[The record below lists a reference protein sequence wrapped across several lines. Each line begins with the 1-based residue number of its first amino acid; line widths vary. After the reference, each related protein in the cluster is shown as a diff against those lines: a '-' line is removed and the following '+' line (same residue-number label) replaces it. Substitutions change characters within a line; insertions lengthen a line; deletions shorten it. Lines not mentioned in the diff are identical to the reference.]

1 MSANASPVMLVTAKY
16 VALIRTWIDGQT
28 INYHAGMNIVKRF
41 VSNGKRVSYVLN
53 LVYFRIIVLTYRILD
68 KKTRTTMA
76 KEMFATA
83 IQTVMVSVMA

>member
-1 MSANASPVMLVTAKY
+1 
-16 VALIRTWIDGQT
+16 
-28 INYHAGMNIVKRF
+28 MNIVKRF

-68 KKTRTTMA
+68 KKTRITMA